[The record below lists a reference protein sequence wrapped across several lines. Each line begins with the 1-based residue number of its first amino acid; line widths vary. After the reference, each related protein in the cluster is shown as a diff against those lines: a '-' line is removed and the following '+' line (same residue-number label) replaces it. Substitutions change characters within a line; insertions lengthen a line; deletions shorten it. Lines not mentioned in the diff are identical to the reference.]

1 MSIDSSDHLSI
12 SPPVIHALSPNALWV
27 TGPVRSGKTQRLI
40 QRFSDW
46 GRSRH
51 DAASHVR
58 SVHDAGINC
67 LVFAANGDN
76 RIDLSDRIADITQGH
91 YRFASSTPLGFFQ
104 GEVLLFWP
112 LLMQQL
118 GLTAQFPVRL
128 RPETEQELATRLWQP
143 ELDSGRLRQEGVR
156 DYFLVRRTLDV
167 LQLAGSAGVS
177 LDDIPTLLND
187 GLTPPAG
194 SPDLW
199 DCIGEVLQRWWHW
212 CLARGLITYGIIS
225 QLYGRYLLPHATY
238 QQRLC
243 ERYQAIFA
251 DDVDDYPA
259 IARDLF
265 TVLLDRG
272 YPGTFTYNPDGGMR
286 LGLGADPSAIA
297 ELAARCQSESLS
309 APSHLSLATQWEST
323 LWSWVCDPMQF
334 PELPSAF
341 RSMQTVSRAQLLRQT
356 AETIAA
362 AIHSREIQPRDIAVI
377 GPGLDA
383 IARYTLR
390 EILTHR
396 GILVASLSDQQPLI
410 SSPMIRAL
418 LTLMALLY
426 PGLGR
431 MIDQEAIAEMLI
443 VLSQS
448 PVVQTEHASLEL
460 ADIDPVRAGL
470 MTDYCFQP
478 DPDQPQLLPITTF
491 PRWDRLGYRA
501 SQTYSDIVS
510 WIQDQ
515 RLQQQQRLISS
526 PITVLDRAIQHF
538 FYGGSHLPYDQLSAL
553 RELIE
558 TAQHYWDVDTRLRR
572 GTPIEGSPSSTVEN
586 FIRLL
591 RDGTITADPY
601 PVKPMGLANQAVTLA
616 TIYQYRAH
624 RSAHRWQFW
633 LDAGSSLWLTGG
645 APLFGAPLFLR
656 EWSGRPWTADDA
668 AAANQERLR
677 RTLRDLLGR
686 ATERVYLCHSD
697 LATNGQE
704 QTGPL
709 LSLVNASIISEADAP
724 IS

>member
-1 MSIDSSDHLSI
+1 
-12 SPPVIHALSPNALWV
+12 V
-27 TGPVRSGKTQRLI
+27 QR
-40 QRFSDW
+40 
-46 GRSRH
+46 
-51 DAASHVR
+51 
-58 SVHDAGINC
+58 AGIDC

-76 RIDLSDRIADITQGH
+76 RIDLADRLADATQGQ
-91 YRFASSTPLGFFQ
+91 YRFVSSTPLGFFQ
-104 GEVLLFWP
+104 NEVILFWP

-143 ELDSGRLRQEGVR
+143 ELESGRLRQEGVR
-156 DYFLVRRTLDV
+156 DYFVVRRTLDV
-167 LQLAGSAGVS
+167 LQLAGSAGVA
-177 LDDIPTLLND
+177 LEDIPTILSD
-187 GLTPPAG
+187 GLMTPDS

-199 DCIGEVLQRWWHW
+199 NCMSELLQRWWQW
-212 CLARGLITYGIIS
+212 CLSRGFITYGITS
-225 QLYGRYLLPHATY
+225 QLYGRYLLSNATY

-243 ERYQAIFA
+243 ERYQAVFA

-265 TVLLDRG
+265 TVLLDQG
-272 YPGTFTYNPDGGMR
+272 YPGTFTYNPEGGMR
-286 LGLGADPSAIA
+286 VGLGADPTAIA
-297 ELAARCQSESLS
+297 ELATRCQIESLS
-309 APSHLSLATQWEST
+309 PVANSSLVTTWGSP
-323 LWSWVCDPMQF
+323 LWSWVCDPMQL
-334 PELPSAF
+334 PELPPAIQSI
-341 RSMQTVSRAQLLRQT
+341 QTVSRAQLLRQT

-362 AIHSREIQPRDIAVI
+362 AVHSGDVQPHEIAVI

-390 EILTHR
+390 EILTNK
-396 GILVASLSDQQPLI
+396 GIPVTSLSDQQPLI

-418 LTLMALLY
+418 LTLMTLLY

-431 MIDQEAIAEMLI
+431 LINQEAIAEMLI

-448 PVVQTEHASLEL
+448 PVSQTEHASLDL

-470 MTDYCFQP
+470 LTDHCFKP
-478 DPDQPQLLPITTF
+478 DPNQPELLPITAF

-510 WIQDQ
+510 WIDEQ
-515 RLQQQQRLISS
+515 RLQQEQRLVSS
-526 PITVLDRAIQHF
+526 PVTLLDRAIQRF

-572 GTPIEGSPSSTVEN
+572 SNPVDAPTSTTVEN
-586 FIRLL
+586 LVRLL

-601 PVKPMGLANQAVTLA
+601 PVKPIGMSHQSVTLA
-616 TIYQYRAH
+616 TIYQYRAN

-633 LDAGSSLWLTGG
+633 LDAGSALWLTGG
-645 APLFGAPLFLR
+645 GPLFAAPLFLQN
-656 EWSGRPWTADDA
+656 WSGRPWTADNT

-677 RTLRDLLGR
+677 RTLMDLLGR

-709 LSLVNASIISEADAP
+709 LSLVNASASYDTEALL
-724 IS
+724 SLT